1 MRVRLQPS
9 GVELDLHAG
18 DRLLD
23 VLDNAGRVA
32 FALACRAANCGSCRL
47 RVVTGQAAL
56 LPPGPR
62 EQETLAQ
69 LGAAADERLGCQI
82 VLAAESGGELLLTAA
97 GR

>member
-9 GVELDLHAG
+9 GVELEVRSG

-23 VLDNAGRVA
+23 ALDEAGLVA

-56 LPPGPR
+56 SPPGPR
-62 EQETLAQ
+62 EQKTLAQ
-69 LGAAADERLGCQI
+69 LGAAGDERLGCQI
-82 VLAAESGGELLLTAA
+82 VLAAESGDEVLLTAA
-97 GR
+97 RT

>member
-9 GVELDLHAG
+9 GVELDLQAG

-23 VLDNAGRVA
+23 VLDEAGRVA
-32 FALACRAANCGSCRL
+32 FAVACRAANCGSCRL

-56 LPPGPR
+56 QPPGPR
-62 EQETLAQ
+62 EQQTLAQ

-82 VLAAESGGELLLTAA
+82 VLAAESGGEVLLTAA
-97 GR
+97 RR